1 MLDPAV
7 QEGTTKSREMPHAP
21 FFTVFT
27 PTFNRA
33 RTLHR
38 VFDSLCSQILRD
50 FEWVVVDDGSTDN
63 TPELIKQWA
72 EEATFPIRYFRQ
84 PNSGKHIAHNFAV
97 REARGVLF
105 AVLDSDDAL
114 ETDALER
121 IRNNWLEIPVA
132 ERARYSGLGSLCRD
146 QQGKIIGVPFPTS
159 PFDADFRESFFVR
172 RRFGGEKWGV
182 SRTDVLRQFPFPD
195 IKGTNFVP
203 EALTGFQMAKAYKRR
218 YVNEVFRIYY
228 VANENGGA
236 TLTGCDNIAKGAR
249 GRLYFYAWILNNEME
264 FFPRAPM
271 PFIGAAVMLPVVA
284 RYGDVTIGEVWR
296 QLKGWRAKALLLAAS
311 PLALALGVH
320 YALKFPLRNNAKKIA
335 R

>member
-7 QEGTTKSREMPHAP
+7 RVETTKSRETSGVP

-33 RTLHR
+33 HTLHR
-38 VFDSLCSQILRD
+38 VFDSLRNQTLRH
-50 FEWVVVDDGSTDN
+50 FEWVIVDDGSTDN
-63 TPELIKQWA
+63 TPELVKKWV
-72 EEATFPIRYFRQ
+72 EKATFPIRYFRQ
-84 PNSGKHIAHNFAV
+84 PNSGKHIAHNIAV

-121 IRNNWLEIPVA
+121 IRNNWLEIPGA

-146 QQGKIIGVPFPTS
+146 QHGKIIGVPFPTS

-203 EALTGFQMAKAYKRR
+203 EALLGFQMAKVYKRR

-228 VANENGGA
+228 VGDEKSGG
-236 TLTGCDNIAKGAR
+236 TLTGRDNIAKGAR
-249 GRLYFYAWILNNEME
+249 GRLHFYVWILNNEMA
-264 FFPRAPM
+264 FFPRAPL
-271 PFIGAAVMLPVVA
+271 PFIKAAAMLPVVA
-284 RYGDVTIGEVWR
+284 RYGSVTIGDVWR
-296 QLKGWRAKALLLAAS
+296 QLKGWRAKAVFIATS
-311 PLALALGVH
+311 PLALALWVQH
-320 YALKFPLRNNAKKIA
+320 WLKFPSE
-335 R
+335 

>member
-7 QEGTTKSREMPHAP
+7 RVGTPKFRETADAP

-33 RTLHR
+33 HTLHR
-38 VFDSLCSQILRD
+38 VFGSLCDQSLRD
-50 FEWVVVDDGSTDN
+50 FEWVIVDDGSTDN
-63 TPELIKQWA
+63 TPELIKKWTA
-72 EEATFPIRYFRQ
+72 KAAFSIRYFRQ
-84 PNSGKHIAHNFAV
+84 PNTGKHIAHNIAV
-97 REARGVLF
+97 GEARGVLF

-121 IRNNWLEIPVA
+121 IRKNWLEIPDV
-132 ERARYSGLGSLCRD
+132 EREGYSGLGSLCRD
-146 QQGKIIGVPFPTS
+146 QRGKIIGVPFPTS

-203 EALTGFQMAKAYKRR
+203 EALLGFQMAKAYKRR

-228 VANENGGA
+228 VGDEKAGA
-236 TLTGCDNIAKGAR
+236 TLTGRDNIAKGAR
-249 GRLYFYAWILNNEME
+249 GRLYFYVWMLNNEMA

-271 PFIGAAVMLPVVA
+271 PFIKAAAVLPVVA
-284 RYGDVTIGEVWR
+284 RYGGVTIGEVWR
-296 QLKGWRAKALLLAAS
+296 QLKAWRAKALFLAAL
-311 PLALALGVH
+311 PLALALWVR
-320 YALKFPLRNNAKKIA
+320 YALKFSTE
-335 R
+335 